1 MGGGIIMKNKRIISG
16 MIGVLSFFVMY
27 TSCENAIKDF
37 ELQKDEDFAYIK
49 VCYENSRTIQPVID
63 IETFRYTLYG
73 VREGDSDESITIVED
88 WLYNWLVNET
98 FAIGIGD
105 WTFTLIAKDTY
116 MNNVF
121 SVFSGVVKQK
131 CEAGKT
137 SNLEFV
143 LTLNLEETTVLD
155 GSMEIS
161 FDIPSRWII
170 KGIKAGLYDINT
182 NNTVYG
188 FSAESL
194 MINKRD
200 SDMYYAYYEKTSVPI
215 GQYWFKADYYADPEC
230 TIYLTSYE
238 SIIEIVSGKT
248 SEASIMVPAFG
259 FPIDSYS
266 YSITYEV
273 NGGEFVDGYSPPDS
287 YSCYNNLMKLP
298 NRKNIIKDDYIFVG
312 WYLESDF
319 SGNEVESLAT
329 FSRKDITLYAKWKRG
344 FVITPENVSFIDLST
359 EFGELLIVAEGNF
372 QNKFST
378 LCSVIDNYTD
388 EIILDMSEVTGIR
401 KIPNEAF
408 KSSSITNVNLPRTI
422 LGIGNSAFEECKDL
436 IEIVIPEGCTS
447 IGNKAFYNGENID
460 SVAVSIPYTITD
472 IGTDAFKNTN
482 VKYINYTGTI
492 EQWCKRSWNSSTISS
507 AYYLYI
513 DEKELEGVEFG
524 GNNGSI
530 SCGTDI
536 VNFIGCDV
544 TSINNYAFAGC
555 ISLKFVSICEN
566 VTKINSEAFKGC
578 YNLNCA
584 HISSETV
591 GTSAFSECLNLNTI
605 EIFESV
611 KSIGVNAFYHCT
623 YLTAAHFRDSDNWYS
638 KQYPTS
644 TEETQVNLS
653 NDAEAANL
661 LKGGRYFYKKE

>member
-1 MGGGIIMKNKRIISG
+1 MKNMKIIT
-16 MIGVLSFFVMY
+16 IYTKIVIIFFAIVIMF
-27 TSCENAIKDF
+27 SACEHNLEIKNSE
-37 ELQKDEDFAYIK
+37 ELAYIK
-49 VCYENSRTIQPVID
+49 INCQNARTVFNRLGYWDRNAECVLSGIKDGSSEEVTIFRKID
-63 IETFRYTLYG
+63 Y
-73 VREGDSDESITIVED
+73 SSID
-88 WLYNWLVNET
+88 KGT
-98 FAIGIGD
+98 FALGAGT
-105 WTFTLIAKDTY
+105 WTFTLTVIVSDKTFTGTLKKTLTA
-116 MNNVF
+116 
-121 SVFSGVVKQK
+121 GVT
-131 CEAGKT
+131 T
-137 SNLEFV
+137 SLEFE
-143 LTLNLEETTVLD
+143 LKAASEWAT
-155 GSMEIS
+155 SI
-161 FDIPSRWII
+161 DINFLVDEWYAI
-170 KGIKAGLYDINT
+170 KGMTAGLYDIATANPI
-182 NNTVYG
+182 NG
-188 FSAESL
+188 CEAESL
-194 MINKRD
+194 SIIQKGSAKYFN
-200 SDMYYAYYEKTSVPI
+200 YYKTEIPAGYYL
-215 GQYWFKADYYADPEC
+215 FKANYYADSKC
-230 TIYLTSYE
+230 TIYVNTYE
-238 SIIEIVSGKT
+238 SVVRVVPGNVSDAEINQLYHFGS
-248 SEASIMVPAFG
+248 SFSI
-259 FPIDSYS
+259 SYDLK
-266 YSITYEV
+266 
-273 NGGEFVDGYSPPDS
+273 GGEFVNNFVPPDS
-287 YSCYNNLMKLP
+287 FSSYNVVKLP
-298 NRKNIIKDDYIFVG
+298 GRNDLRKDGYVFDG
-312 WYLESDF
+312 WYASYGSSESKIESVD
-319 SGNEVESLAT
+319 NQEHNIEV
-329 FSRKDITLYAKWKRG
+329 YAKWLPG
-344 FVITPENVSFIDLST
+344 MIISPEDINSIDLST
-359 EFGELLIVAEGNF
+359 EYGELTIVAVGNF
-372 QNKFST
+372 QNKFNT
-378 LCSVIDNYTD
+378 LCNIIKSYQY

-422 LGIGNSAFEECKDL
+422 LGIGDSAFEECKDL

-584 HISSETV
+584 HISSETIE
-591 GTSAFSECLNLNTI
+591 TSAFSECLNLNTI